1 MDSNESLSYF
11 AAVLRM
17 DEAVLTK
24 VVFFIFLAIAFIGL
38 LLFLGVR
45 CFNREPVVTKKNE
58 AG

>member
-1 MDSNESLSYF
+1 MDTNESLSYF

-24 VVFFIFLAIAFIGL
+24 VVFFIFLGIAIIGL
-38 LLFLGVR
+38 LLFLAVR
-45 CFNREPVVTKKNE
+45 YSKREPVATKKNE

>member
-1 MDSNESLSYF
+1 MDTNESLSYF

-24 VVFFIFLAIAFIGL
+24 VVFFIFLGIAIIGL

-45 CFNREPVVTKKNE
+45 YFKREPVATKKNE

>member
-1 MDSNESLSYF
+1 
-11 AAVLRM
+11 M

-24 VVFFIFLAIAFIGL
+24 VILFIFLGISFIGL

-45 CFNREPVVTKKNE
+45 CFKREPIVAKKNE